1 MRMRKLGSALVLST
15 IMAAGMSS
23 VFTARLSAFDNKT
36 ISNDVICK
44 NLLAA
49 ETAVNSLPDGLLKQY
64 LQKLIGDLEDR
75 YNCR

>member
-1 MRMRKLGSALVLST
+1 MRKLGSALVLST

-49 ETAVNSLPDGLLKQY
+49 ENAANSLPDGFVKTYLLG
-64 LQKLIGDLEDR
+64 LIGSLEDR